1 MTFIWLILGIG
12 LIYLLARYNESN
24 GLFWKLLIS
33 FLIGFAACD
42 IILHSITKQDE
53 DQLTQVC
60 PTQVLVD
67 NSGYAVSPLAELFS
81 PMATDESPNPVSK
94 VYTPNEREF
103 DSSSS
108 EVHALARGQPHL
120 AMFYDDT

>member
-42 IILHSITKQDE
+42 IVLHSTAKHDE

-60 PTQVLVD
+60 PTQVSVD
-67 NSGYAVSPLAELFS
+67 DSGYAVSPLAELFS
-81 PMATDESPNPVSK
+81 QMATDESSNPVSK
-94 VYTPNEREF
+94 DYTPNEREF
-103 DSSSS
+103 DSPSS
-108 EVHALARGQPHL
+108 EVYGLARGQPHS